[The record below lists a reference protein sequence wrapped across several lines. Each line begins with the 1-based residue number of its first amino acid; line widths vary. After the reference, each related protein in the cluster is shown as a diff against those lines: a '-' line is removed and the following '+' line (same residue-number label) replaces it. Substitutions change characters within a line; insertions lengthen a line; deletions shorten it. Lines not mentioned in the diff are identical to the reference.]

1 MSIKPD
7 SIIFDMDG
15 TLWDP
20 MNVYTEAWNRGFLE
34 SGLNRP
40 ISRAELM
47 AMMGWEKQ
55 KVMDKLLPGYDTAVQ
70 EKAYLSVSNW
80 LTSLM
85 NEKDGVIYEGVQAG
99 LAQLAKKYK
108 LFIVSNCPEGI
119 IRLFMK
125 RAGIEQ
131 YITDEMAH
139 GVNLQPKSYNIKLLM
154 DKYQLKRPVYVGDT
168 NGDSEQSRL
177 AGIPFVFMSYGF
189 GTTERYDMKFEDF
202 SAFTDYF
209 MRIV

>member
-1 MSIKPD
+1 MRAD

-85 NEKDGVIYEGVQAG
+85 DEMDGVIYEGVQAG
-99 LAQLAKKYK
+99 LAQLAKYYK

-139 GVNLQPKSYNIKLLM
+139 GVNLQPKSHNIKLLM
-154 DKYQLKRPVYVGDT
+154 DKYQLNRPVYVGDT

-177 AGIPFVFMSYGF
+177 VGIPFVFMSYGF
-189 GTTERYDMKFEDF
+189 GITELYDMKFEDF